1 MEDMTYSLI
10 ALAIIISLAVLAQ
23 KRRNK
28 YFTKK
33 CPKCGYP
40 TVRPKPTGVK
50 YVGGPPCY
58 HYKCPKCRHQFTN

>member
-1 MEDMTYSLI
+1 MFYSI
-10 ALAIIISLAVLAQ
+10 VAIVFIVTLAILAQ

-33 CPKCGYP
+33 CPRCGYP
-40 TVRPKPTGVK
+40 NVHPKPTGVK

-58 HYKCPKCRHQFTN
+58 NYKCPKCRHKFYN